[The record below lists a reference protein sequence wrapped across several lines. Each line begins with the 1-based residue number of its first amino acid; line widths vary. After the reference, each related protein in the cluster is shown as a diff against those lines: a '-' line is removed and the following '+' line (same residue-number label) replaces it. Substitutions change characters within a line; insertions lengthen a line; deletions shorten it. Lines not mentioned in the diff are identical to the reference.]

1 MSRTLFDI
9 SQDLHG
15 LADHLDNL
23 EGDDQAQTEAVIQ
36 WFEELGEERNQKL
49 DNYAALIADLEARAQ
64 VRRDEAKRLV
74 DRARIDE
81 NKAVLLKERLRL
93 FFESHDLK
101 TVETSRYRLTL
112 AQNGGKLPLL
122 VDVSVDA
129 LPEEY
134 IRLTK
139 APALDAIRADL
150 AAGKELPFAR
160 FGERGSSIR
169 IK

>member
-1 MSRTLFDI
+1 MTRTLFDI

-15 LADHLDNL
+15 LADQLDNL
-23 EGDDQAQTEAVIQ
+23 EGDDEAQTEAVIQ
-36 WFEELGEERNQKL
+36 WFEELGQERDQKL
-49 DNYAALIADLEARAQ
+49 DNYAALIAEIEARAQ

-81 NKAVLLKERLRL
+81 NKAALLKERLRV
-93 FFESHDLK
+93 FFESHSLK

-122 VDVSVDA
+122 VDVSVDG

-134 IRLTK
+134 IRLSK

-150 AAGKELPFAR
+150 EAGKELPFAR

>member
-1 MSRTLFDI
+1 MPRTLFDI

-15 LADHLDNL
+15 LAEQLDNL
-23 EGDDQAQTEAVIQ
+23 EGNDEGQTEAVIH
-36 WFEELGEERNQKL
+36 WFEELGEERDQKL
-49 DNYAALIADLEARAQ
+49 DNYAALIADIDTRAQ

-81 NKAVLLKERLRL
+81 NKAALLKERLRL
-93 FFESHDLK
+93 FFESHGLK
-101 TVETSRYRLTL
+101 TLETSRYRLTL

-122 VDVSVDA
+122 VDVSVEG

-134 IRLTK
+134 IRLSK
-139 APALDAIRADL
+139 APALGTIRADL
-150 AAGKELPFAR
+150 EAGKELPFAR

>member
-1 MSRTLFDI
+1 
-9 SQDLHG
+9 
-15 LADHLDNL
+15 L
-23 EGDDQAQTEAVIQ
+23 EGENEAQTEAVIQ
-36 WFEELGEERNQKL
+36 WFEQLGEERDQKL
-49 DNYAALIADLEARAQ
+49 DNYAALIADMEARAQ

-81 NKAVLLKERLRL
+81 NKVALLKERLRI
-93 FFESHDLK
+93 FFESHGLK
-101 TVETSRYRLTL
+101 TVETTRYRLTL

-122 VDVSVDA
+122 VDVSVDD

-139 APALDAIRADL
+139 ATALDAIRADL
-150 AAGKELPFAR
+150 EAGKELPFAR

>member
-15 LADHLDNL
+15 LADRLDNL
-23 EGDDQAQTEAVIQ
+23 EGDDEAQVEAIIQ
-36 WFEELGEERNQKL
+36 WFEQLGEERDQKL
-49 DNYAALIADLEARAQ
+49 DNYAALIADMEARAQ

-74 DRARIDE
+74 DRARMDE
-81 NKAVLLKERLRL
+81 NKASLLKERLRV
-93 FFESHDLK
+93 FFESHGLK

-122 VDVSVDA
+122 VDVPVES
-129 LPEEY
+129 LPDEY
-134 IRLTK
+134 IRFTK
-139 APALDAIRADL
+139 TPALDAIRADL
-150 AAGKELPFAR
+150 EIGKELPFAR
-160 FGERGSSIR
+160 FGERGSNIR

>member
-9 SQDLHG
+9 SQDLY
-15 LADHLDNL
+15 DQLDNL
-23 EGDDQAQTEAVIQ
+23 EGDDEAQTEAVIQ
-36 WFEELGEERNQKL
+36 WFEQLGEERDQKL
-49 DNYAALIADLEARAQ
+49 DNYAALIADIEARAQ

-81 NKAVLLKERLRL
+81 NKAALLKERLRL
-93 FFESHDLK
+93 FFGSHGLK
-101 TVETSRYRLTL
+101 TLETSRYRLTL

-122 VDVSVDA
+122 VDVSVDG

-139 APALDAIRADL
+139 APALSARIASLED
-150 AAGKELPFAR
+150 GKELPFAR